1 MQVNLSGK
9 RILLILGT
17 ISLIGIGAYSG
28 YFHDQSIKGIYADLT
43 PQIFQLQN
51 KVNSQDAQISS
62 LNSQITS
69 LNSRLSA
76 EQQQNAQLQ
85 APAMDGVFA
94 FTGGGCGFFSGCS
107 ATVRGAWV
115 NYGMQNA
122 RNVVVTLTWSKGGT
136 FVQTNTINVGVVP
149 GRSIAL
155 YPDTF
160 YTLSSAVDHLD
171 WSFTFT
177 A

>member
-1 MQVNLSGK
+1 MEFKLTGK
-9 RILLILGT
+9 RLALIVGAVALVASGT
-17 ISLIGIGAYSG
+17 YSG
-28 YFHDQSIKGIYADLT
+28 YFHDQSIKGIYASLS
-43 PQIFQLQN
+43 PQIYGLQN
-51 KVNSQDAQISS
+51 TVNNQDSQISS
-62 LNSQITS
+62 LNSQIAS
-69 LNSRLSA
+69 LNARLSA
-76 EQQQNAQLQ
+76 EQQQNGQLQ

-94 FTGGGCGFFSGCS
+94 FTGGSCGFFSGCS

-136 FVQTNTINVGVVP
+136 FVQSNTINVGVVP

-155 YPDTF
+155 YPDTL
-160 YTLSSAVDHLD
+160 YTPSSTVDHLN
-171 WSFTFT
+171 WSFSFS

>member
-1 MQVNLSGK
+1 MKVELTGK

-17 ISLIGIGAYSG
+17 IALVGVASYSG
-28 YFHDQSIKGIYADLT
+28 YFHDQSIKGVYSDLT
-43 PQIFQLQN
+43 PQIFNLQN
-51 KVNSQDAQISS
+51 RVNNQDSQISS
-62 LNSQITS
+62 LNSQIIS
-69 LNSRLSA
+69 LNARLTS
-76 EQQQNAQLQ
+76 EQQQHAQLQ
-85 APAMDGVFA
+85 APAMDGAFA
-94 FTGGGCGFFSGCS
+94 FTGGSCGFFSGCS

-136 FVQTNTINVGVVP
+136 YVQTSTINVGVVP

-160 YTLSSAVDHLD
+160 YTPSSAVDHLD
-171 WSFTFT
+171 WSFSFT
-177 A
+177 T

>member
-1 MQVNLSGK
+1 MKIELTVKKLA
-9 RILLILGT
+9 LILGAIALVAT
-17 ISLIGIGAYSG
+17 GAYSG
-28 YFHDQSIKGIYADLT
+28 YFHDRSIKGVYSDLT
-43 PQIFQLQN
+43 PQIFSLQN
-51 KVNSQDAQISS
+51 KVNNQDSQISS

-85 APAMDGVFA
+85 APAMDGAFA

-122 RNVVVTLTWSKGGT
+122 RNV
-136 FVQTNTINVGVVP
+136 
-149 GRSIAL
+149 
-155 YPDTF
+155 
-160 YTLSSAVDHLD
+160 
-171 WSFTFT
+171 
-177 A
+177 